1 MDFLYIISKTLPA
14 RNLCGGGLRA
24 IAREMTSAW
33 QRKRPRAPPGVESF
47 GMRFPE
53 AKAAKSV
60 PCPRI
65 GECAGA
71 AADEVAPASAHRARF
86 PEAMAAKRILSPR
99 IGECAGAAAD
109 GVAPASAHRARFPN
123 PWQQSASP
131 ALASVNVPALR
142 RMRLLPSRRT
152 ERAFP
157 NPWQQRASPA
167 LTSVNVPPLRQMRSL
182 PSRRTAFLIFSDA
195 FSARSVR
202 QRARSAAR
210 WPAL

>member
-33 QRKRPRAPPGVESF
+33 QKERPRAPPDDEGLWTHLPES
-47 GMRFPE
+47 
-53 AKAAKSV
+53 
-60 PCPRI
+60 
-65 GECAGA
+65 
-71 AADEVAPASAHRARF
+71 
-86 PEAMAAKRILSPR
+86 MAAKRISSPR
-99 IGECAGAAAD
+99 IGECAAAAAD
-109 GVAPASAHRARFPN
+109 GVAPFSAHRAR
-123 PWQQSASP
+123 
-131 ALASVNVPALR
+131 
-142 RMRLLPSRRT
+142 
-152 ERAFP
+152 FP

-167 LTSVNVPPLRQMRSL
+167 LTSVNVPALRRMRPLLPRRTERAFPKPWQQRASPALASVNVPMLRRMRSL
-182 PSRRTAFLIFSDA
+182 LPRRTAFLIFSDA